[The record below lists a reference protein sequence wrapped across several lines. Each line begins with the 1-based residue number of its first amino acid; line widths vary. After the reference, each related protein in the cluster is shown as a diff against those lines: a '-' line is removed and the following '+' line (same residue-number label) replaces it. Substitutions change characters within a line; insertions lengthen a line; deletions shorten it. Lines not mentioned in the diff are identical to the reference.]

1 MSIKWAAG
9 TGMDVTLYHVVNG
22 LAGRA
27 GWLDTILRWGATDLP
42 IIFLILLGA
51 TWFWPGTAAERSGR
65 ERLAAYAVA
74 AALLGLGVAQII
86 AHLWFRDRP
95 YVHHSATLLIHASSD
110 PSFPSDHAV
119 GSFALAM
126 PYLLA
131 RRRLGWILLGIAALL
146 AIARVAVGTH
156 YPGDVAG
163 GAIVG
168 AAAGWLVWRLRALVE
183 RPLDLGLSIARRLH
197 LA

>member
-1 MSIKWAAG
+1 
-9 TGMDVTLYHVVNG
+9 MDVALYHVVNG

-27 GWLDTILRWGATDLP
+27 DWLDTLLRWGATDLP
-42 IIFLILLGA
+42 VGFLILLAA
-51 TWFWPGTAAERSGR
+51 TWFWPGTADDRGRR

-74 AALLGLGVAQII
+74 AALLGLSVAQII
-86 AHLWFRDRP
+86 AHLWLRDRP
-95 YVHHSATLLIHASSD
+95 YVHHSATLLVPVSGD

-119 GSFALAM
+119 GSFALAT

-131 RRRLGWILLGIAALL
+131 KRRLGWLLLGAATLL

-156 YPGDVAG
+156 YPSDVVG
-163 GAIVG
+163 GALVG
-168 AAAGWLVWRLRALVE
+168 AGAGWLVWRLRGLLE
-183 RPLDLGLSIARRLH
+183 RPLVLGLSIAHRFH